1 VLEGLDIGEQT
12 KDARPWIEG
21 TLGCGHDMAR
31 HRHVHR
37 HDHGE
42 TRHDGGMTED
52 TAGMTRYTVME
63 AARILDVGTDAV
75 RKRIQ
80 RNTIK
85 HERIDGTVYVWLD
98 TDKPERVGDGEGHDQ
113 RLDGGVTPELVESYR
128 EQVEDYRDQ
137 VDFLRRELERKDTII
152 MTMAQR
158 IPELEASAEP
168 RDAPVAASE
177 ETGRGTASSEQ
188 QEPSQRR
195 SWWRAF
201 FGLE

>member
-1 VLEGLDIGEQT
+1 
-12 KDARPWIEG
+12 
-21 TLGCGHDMAR
+21 
-31 HRHVHR
+31 
-37 HDHGE
+37 
-42 TRHDGGMTED
+42 MTD
-52 TAGMTRYTVME
+52 DKAGMIRYTVTE

-98 TDKPERVGDGEGHDQ
+98 TDEPERDDNGEGHDR
-113 RLDGGVTPELVESYR
+113 RLDGGVTRELVESYR

-137 VDFLRRELERKDTII
+137 VEFLRRELERKDTII

-158 IPELEASAEP
+158 IPELEAAPEPRESAET
-168 RDAPVAASE
+168 ASE
-177 ETGRGTASSEQ
+177 EPYSTHDVPQEE

>member
-1 VLEGLDIGEQT
+1 
-12 KDARPWIEG
+12 
-21 TLGCGHDMAR
+21 
-31 HRHVHR
+31 
-37 HDHGE
+37 
-42 TRHDGGMTED
+42 MTEGKP
-52 TAGMTRYTVME
+52 GMTRYTVTE
-63 AARILDVGTDAV
+63 AARILNVGTDAV

-80 RNTIK
+80 RNTIQ

-98 TDKPERVGDGEGHDQ
+98 TDEPEGDGNGEGHD
-113 RLDGGVTPELVESYR
+113 RGPDGGVTRELVESYR

-137 VDFLRRELERKDTII
+137 VEFLRRELERKDTII

-158 IPELEASAEP
+158 IPELEA
-168 RDAPVAASE
+168 APEHRESPETASE
-177 ETGRGTASSEQ
+177 EPYSTQAPSEQ

>member
-1 VLEGLDIGEQT
+1 
-12 KDARPWIEG
+12 
-21 TLGCGHDMAR
+21 
-31 HRHVHR
+31 
-37 HDHGE
+37 
-42 TRHDGGMTED
+42 MTEGK
-52 TAGMTRYTVME
+52 AGMTRYTVTE

-85 HERIDGTVYVWLD
+85 HERVDGTVYVWLD
-98 TDKPERVGDGEGHDQ
+98 TDEPERDDIDEGHDQ
-113 RLDGGVTPELVESYR
+113 RLDGGVTRELVESYR

-137 VDFLRRELERKDTII
+137 VEFLRRELERKDTII

-158 IPELEASAEP
+158 IPELEP
-168 RDAPVAASE
+168 APEHREAPETPSE
-177 ETGRGTASSEQ
+177 EPHSTHAPSEP

-195 SWWRAF
+195 SWLRAF

>member
-1 VLEGLDIGEQT
+1 
-12 KDARPWIEG
+12 
-21 TLGCGHDMAR
+21 
-31 HRHVHR
+31 
-37 HDHGE
+37 
-42 TRHDGGMTED
+42 MTEGK
-52 TAGMTRYTVME
+52 AGMTRYTVTE

-85 HERIDGTVYVWLD
+85 HERVDGTVYVWLD
-98 TDKPERVGDGEGHDQ
+98 TDEPERDDIDEGHDE
-113 RLDGGVTPELVESYR
+113 RLDGGVTRELVESYR
-128 EQVEDYRDQ
+128 EQVEAYREQ
-137 VDFLRRELERKDTII
+137 VEFLRRELERKDTIL

-168 RDAPVAASE
+168 RDAPVRASE
-177 ETGRGTASSEQ
+177 ETGKGTAAPEQ
-188 QEPSQRR
+188 QESSQRR

>member
-1 VLEGLDIGEQT
+1 
-12 KDARPWIEG
+12 
-21 TLGCGHDMAR
+21 
-31 HRHVHR
+31 
-37 HDHGE
+37 
-42 TRHDGGMTED
+42 MTD
-52 TAGMTRYTVME
+52 DKAGMIRYTVTE
-63 AARILDVGTDAV
+63 AARVLDVGTDAV

-98 TDKPERVGDGEGHDQ
+98 TDEPKRGDNGEGHDQ
-113 RLDGGVTPELVESYR
+113 RHDGGGTYELVESYR
-128 EQVEDYRDQ
+128 EQVEAFRDQ
-137 VDFLRRELERKDTII
+137 VEFLRRELERKDTII

-158 IPELEASAEP
+158 IPELEPAREAPSEP
-168 RDAPVAASE
+168 RESPEKASE
-177 ETGRGTASSEQ
+177 EPHSIHTPPEP